1 MDNNDKTNSDIGQA
15 SAERQSVPTR
25 DRPSP
30 KDLSTVALM
39 KEIGREVNHL
49 VAKQLELA
57 TTELR
62 DDLKREAGVFA
73 GLGVAGLAVLATLN
87 LLLVTSVLALAQW
100 MAGWMA
106 GLLLSACTLFA
117 AATIGI
123 VSWRRRVRA
132 PLERTRRTVKD
143 DVQWSKERLA

>member
-1 MDNNDKTNSDIGQA
+1 MDNNDKTNSESGQA
-15 SAERQSVPTR
+15 SAETQSVPAS
-25 DRPSP
+25 DRHSP
-30 KDLSTVALM
+30 KDLSTVALV
-39 KEIGREVNHL
+39 KEIGGEVNHL
-49 VAKQLELA
+49 VSKQLELA

-62 DDLKREAGVFA
+62 ADLKREAGVLA
-73 GLGVAGLAVLATLN
+73 GLGVAGLAVLVTLN
-87 LLLVTSVLALAQW
+87 LLLVTAVLALAQW

-117 AATIGI
+117 AATIGL

-143 DVQWSKERLA
+143 DLQWSKERLA

>member
-1 MDNNDKTNSDIGQA
+1 VSEEEGEFFPRAQEVLGKEGSKRLEKAFNS
-15 SAERQSVPTR
+15 TR
-25 DRPSP
+25 
-30 KDLSTVALM
+30 
-39 KEIGREVNHL
+39 EL
-49 VAKQLELA
+49 VSKQLELA

-62 DDLKREAGVFA
+62 ADLKRETGVLA

-87 LLLVTSVLALAQW
+87 LLLVTAVLAQAQW

-117 AATIGI
+117 AATIGL
-123 VSWRRRVRA
+123 VSWRRHVSA

-143 DVQWSKERLA
+143 DVQWSKEKLA